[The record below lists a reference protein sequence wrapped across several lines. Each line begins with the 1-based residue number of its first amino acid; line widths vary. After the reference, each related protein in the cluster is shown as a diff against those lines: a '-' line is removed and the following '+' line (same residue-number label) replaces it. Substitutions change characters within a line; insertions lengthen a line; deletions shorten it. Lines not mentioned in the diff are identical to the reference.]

1 MKCIHCD
8 SDTTYKVRSANGGRC
23 GACGHAFAFEP
34 KSNGLGVTDGLF
46 QRVVKDVSGDGAIFF
61 TERQLWY
68 EFNRRLWRKAPNVT
82 GGAALGLA
90 SGFGGAF
97 LAVVAHSLIPFGLGL
112 CGIAAGVVMHRRQK
126 RAGPPPR
133 GPKLAFPEFSRNY
146 LGRWA
151 TVHGPVPKLLPPHA
165 PPAARPLP
173 ENAPDL
179 TAYSFDRAL
188 VIDGTDLAAML
199 VANNFHFENNCAI
212 LSAQGYPEGVAATI
226 MTMLRR
232 NPNLAVFALHDAS
245 PNSLRLPV
253 GLRQEG
259 WFPDPA
265 IRIIDLGLRPR
276 HARQMGLLVLQTP
289 QATIPNEVRGPLDA
303 DEQQWL
309 AAGCVAELAAMRP
322 AKLMRAIYQGF
333 ARANQGGDGY
343 IDGGGPG
350 GIWIFDG
357 GADIHAPDSFG

>member
-23 GACGHAFAFEP
+23 GACRHAFAFEP
-34 KSNGLGVTDGLF
+34 KSNELGVTDGLF
-46 QRVVKDVSGDGAIFF
+46 QRVVKDVSGDGSVFF

-68 EFNRRLWRKAPNVT
+68 EFNSRLWRKTPGVT
-82 GGAALGLA
+82 AGATFGLA
-90 SGFGGAF
+90 SGFGGAA
-97 LAVVAHSLIPFGLGL
+97 LAVIAHSVIPFGLGL
-112 CGIAAGVVMHRRQK
+112 VGLVAGVVMHRRQK

-133 GPKLAFPEFSRNY
+133 APKISVEAFSDNY
-146 LGRWA
+146 LRRWT
-151 TVHGPVPKLLPPHA
+151 TVHGPVTKLLPPYA

-188 VIDGTDLAAML
+188 VIDGTELAAML

-212 LSAQGYPEGVAATI
+212 LSAQGYPEGVAATV

-232 NPNLAVFALHDAS
+232 NPGLVVFALHDAS
-245 PNSLRLPV
+245 VSGLQLPSW
-253 GLRQEG
+253 LRQES
-259 WFPDPA
+259 WFPDPSV
-265 IRIIDLGLRPR
+265 RIVDLGLRPR
-276 HARQMGLLVLQTP
+276 HAQQANLLVRQLPPANAPTSVRAVLTP
-289 QATIPNEVRGPLDA
+289 
-303 DEQQWL
+303 DELQWL
-309 AAGCVAELAAMRP
+309 AAGSTAELAAMRP

-333 ARANQGGDGY
+333 ARAGRQGDAY
-343 IDGGGPG
+343 IDTGG